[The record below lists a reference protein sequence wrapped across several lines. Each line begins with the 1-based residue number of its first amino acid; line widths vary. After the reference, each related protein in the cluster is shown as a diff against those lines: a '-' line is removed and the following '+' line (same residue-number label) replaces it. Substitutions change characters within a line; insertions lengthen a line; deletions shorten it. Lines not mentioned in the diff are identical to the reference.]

1 VQRTLVT
8 AVALTAVAVPTA
20 AEAAPGTLDF
30 QQSSTRR
37 PLYAEGAV
45 SIVRVRDASGDI
57 VVRRRVRHRPRFR
70 MVRRLRPGRYRIVSY
85 QRPCNGNCSLLDPP
99 TDRCA
104 RRIRILS
111 GGLTEVRVRVRP
123 GRGCGMTRHALPARF
138 PPSNR
143 VRAVQRYLTKRGGIN
158 SWALVDNWGRLRVFA
173 PHRVYVSASLVKAM
187 LLVAYL
193 RGIGNRMPDAGER
206 ASLGPMITESS
217 NDAADTVYYRV
228 GDAALYR
235 LAKAA
240 HMARF
245 SVAGYWGNAH
255 FSAEDQARFF
265 NRIDR
270 LVPKAARAYAR
281 GLLSSIV
288 SYQRWGFS
296 RYAAAVGFKTFFKG
310 GWRGTGGGRLVHEAA
325 LFERGDTRVSM
336 AVLTDGNPSHD
347 YGTETLRG
355 VAQRVFRLAGR
366 AAGTDREAR
375 PAAATNRQEEA
386 GTPATRRAGLVDV
399 HRYAPGILVELD
411 YLGTDNLTGRR
422 LPGYCE
428 NWALLHRRAAFSLGQ
443 VQRYLRRNGLGLLIM
458 DAYRPLRATR
468 ALVRWARRSGRG
480 ELVGTYIASRSRHNT
495 GSAVDLTLVRLRDGK
510 RLRMGGYDSLGPSAN
525 TYNASGRI
533 LRNRLT
539 LTNAMV
545 RFGFTA
551 YWREWW
557 HFEHYIR
564 PNRYLDLALGCRSP

>member
-8 AVALTAVAVPTA
+8 AVALAAAAVPAA
-20 AEAAPGTLDF
+20 AEASPGTLDF
-30 QQSSTRR
+30 HQSSARR
-37 PLYAEGAV
+37 PLYTEGAV
-45 SIVRVRDASGDI
+45 SFVRVRDAGGDT

-70 MVRRLRPGRYRIVSY
+70 MVRRLPRGRYKVVSY
-85 QRPCNGNCSLLDPP
+85 QRPCDGTCSLLDPP

-111 GGLTEVRVRVRP
+111 GGLTTVSVRVRA
-123 GRGCGMTRHALPARF
+123 GRGCRMTRHALPARF
-138 PPSNR
+138 PPTDR
-143 VRAVQRYLTKRGGIN
+143 IRAVRRFLEKRGGVN
-158 SWALVDNWGRLRVFA
+158 SWSLVDSWGRVHGFA

-193 RGIGNRMPDAGER
+193 RGIGNRMPDGAER

-217 NDAADTVYYRV
+217 NDAADAIYYRV
-228 GDAALYR
+228 GDAGLYGV
-235 LAKAA
+235 AKLG
-240 HMARF
+240 HMAHF
-245 SVAGYWGNAH
+245 SVAGYWGNAQ
-255 FSAEDQARFF
+255 FSAEDQARYF

-270 LVPKAARAYAR
+270 LVPQRSRRYAR

-296 RYAAAVGFKTFFKG
+296 SFAGAAGFRTFFKG
-310 GWRGTGGGRLVHEAA
+310 GWRGTGAGQLVHEAA
-325 LFERGDTRVSM
+325 LFERGDTRLSM
-336 AVLTDGNPSHD
+336 AVLTDANPSHD

-355 VAQRVFRLAGR
+355 VAQRVFRRR
-366 AAGTDREAR
+366 AAHTAVTDG
-375 PAAATNRQEEA
+375 EEA

-399 HRYAPGILVELD
+399 HHFAPGIHVDLD
-411 YLGTDNLTGRR
+411 YVTKDNLIGRR

-443 VQRYLRRNGLGLLIM
+443 VQRYLRPNGLGLLIM

-468 ALVRWARRSGRG
+468 ALVRWAHRSGRPN
-480 ELVGTYIASRSRHNT
+480 LVGTYIASRSRHNT

-510 RLRMGGYDSLGPSAN
+510 RLRMGGYDSLGPGAN
-525 TYNASGRI
+525 TFNGSGRI

-539 LTNAMV
+539 LKNAME
-545 RFGFTA
+545 RFGFSA

-557 HFEHYIR
+557 HFEHFIR
-564 PNRYLDLALGCRSP
+564 PERYLDLTLGCARHN

>member
-1 VQRTLVT
+1 M
-8 AVALTAVAVPTA
+8 LTI
-20 AEAAPGTLDF
+20 
-30 QQSSTRR
+30 
-37 PLYAEGAV
+37 EGAFSYV
-45 SIVRVRDASGDI
+45 EVRDRDGDT
-57 VVRRRVRHRPRFR
+57 VVRRRPAKRHVRMLRHLPAGLYTVTANETRAARCS
-70 MVRRLRPGRYRIVSY
+70 RRVHVYSR
-85 QRPCNGNCSLLDPP
+85 
-99 TDRCA
+99 
-104 RRIRILS
+104 
-111 GGLTEVRVRVRP
+111 GLTEVHVSGRP
-123 GRGCGMTRHALPARF
+123 RRRCTMTRRALHARF
-138 PPSNR
+138 PAR
-143 VRAVQRYLTKRGGIN
+143 RRIRAVRRYLGTRAGIN
-158 SWALVDNWGRLRVFA
+158 SWALVDSWGREHGFA

-228 GDAALYR
+228 GDAALYG
-235 LAKAA
+235 LAKLVR
-240 HMARF
+240 MRGF

-255 FSAEDQARFF
+255 FTAEDQALFF
-265 NRIDR
+265 KRIDR
-270 LVPKAARAYAR
+270 LVPKRSRGYAR

-288 SYQRWGFS
+288 PYQSWGFS
-296 RYAAAVGFKTFFKG
+296 SFAGAAGFRTFFKG
-310 GWRGTGGGRLVHEAA
+310 GWRGTGLGQLVHEAA
-325 LFERGDTRVSM
+325 LFERRETRVSM

-355 VAQRVFRLAGR
+355 VAQRVFARR
-366 AAGTDREAR
+366 AAHT
-375 PAAATNRQEEA
+375 AATDPEEA

-399 HRYAPGILVELD
+399 HRFAPGIHVKLD
-411 YLGTDNLTGRR
+411 YLGRDNLTGRR

-443 VQRYLRRNGLGLLIM
+443 VQRYLRRNGIGVLIM
-458 DAYRPLRATR
+458 DAYRPVRATR
-468 ALVRWARRSGRG
+468 ALVRWARRSGRPD
-480 ELVGTYIASRSRHNT
+480 LVGTYIANRSRHNT
-495 GSAVDLTLVRLRDGK
+495 GSAVDLTLVRLSDGK
-510 RLRMGGYDSLGPSAN
+510 RLRMGGYDSLGSGAN

-539 LTNAMV
+539 LKNAME

-564 PNRYLDLALGCRSP
+564 PDRYLDLTLGCARHN

>member
-8 AVALTAVAVPTA
+8 AVALAAVAVPAA

-30 QQSSTRR
+30 QQSSARR
-37 PLYAEGAV
+37 PPYPEGAV
-45 SIVRVRDASGDI
+45 SFVRVRDADGDT

-70 MVRRLRPGRYRIVSY
+70 MVRRLGPGRYKIVSY
-85 QRPCNGNCSLLDPP
+85 QRPCDGNCLLLDSP

-104 RRIRILS
+104 RRIRMLS
-111 GGLTEVRVRVRP
+111 GGLTTVRVRVRP
-123 GRGCGMTRHALPARF
+123 GRGCRMTRHALPARF
-138 PPSNR
+138 PPTGR
-143 VRAVQRYLTKRGGIN
+143 IRAVRRFLAKRGGIN
-158 SWALVDNWGRLRVFA
+158 SWSLVDSWGRAHGFA

-193 RGIGNRMPDAGER
+193 RGIGNRMPDGAER
-206 ASLGPMITESS
+206 ASLAPMITESS

-235 LAKAA
+235 LAKL
-240 HMARF
+240 ARMTSF

-270 LVPKAARAYAR
+270 LVPKRSRGYAR

-296 RYAAAVGFKTFFKG
+296 SFAGAAGFRTFFKG
-310 GWRGTGGGRLVHEAA
+310 GWRGTDLGQLVHEAA
-325 LFERGDTRVSM
+325 LFERRDTRASM

-355 VAQRVFRLAGR
+355 VAQRVFRRR
-366 AAGTDREAR
+366 AAHT
-375 PAAATNRQEEA
+375 AATDSGEA
-386 GTPATRRAGLVDV
+386 GTPATRRAGLIDV
-399 HRYAPGILVELD
+399 HRFARGIKVDLD
-411 YLGTDNLTGRR
+411 YLTKDNLVGRR

-468 ALVRWARRSGRG
+468 ALVRWARRSDRA

-510 RLRMGGYDSLGPSAN
+510 RLRMGGFDSFGPGAN
-525 TYNASGRI
+525 TFNASGRI

-539 LTNAMV
+539 LKNAMG

-564 PNRYLDLALGCRSP
+564 PDRYLDLTLGCARHN

>member
-8 AVALTAVAVPTA
+8 AVALAAAAVPAA

-30 QQSSTRR
+30 QQSTARR
-37 PLYAEGAV
+37 PLYVEGAV
-45 SIVRVRDASGDI
+45 SFVRVRDAAGET
-57 VVRRRVRHRPRFR
+57 VVGRRVRHRPRFR
-70 MVRRLRPGRYRIVSY
+70 MVRRLQPGRYKVVSY
-85 QRPCNGNCSLLDPP
+85 QRPCDGNCSLLDPP

-111 GGLTEVRVRVRP
+111 GGLTAVSVRVHP
-123 GRGCGMTRHALPARF
+123 GRGCRITRHALLARF
-138 PPSNR
+138 PPIDR
-143 VRAVQRYLTKRGGIN
+143 IRAVRRFLERRGGIN
-158 SWALVDNWGRLRVFA
+158 SWSLVDSWGRMHGFA

-193 RGIGNRMPDAGER
+193 RGIGNRMPDAAER

-217 NDAADTVYYRV
+217 NDAADTIYYRV
-228 GDAALYR
+228 GDAGLYGV
-235 LAKAA
+235 AKLA
-240 HMARF
+240 HMAHF

-255 FSAEDQARFF
+255 FSAADQARYF

-270 LVPKAARAYAR
+270 LVPRRSRRYAR
-281 GLLSSIV
+281 DLLSSIA

-296 RYAAAVGFKTFFKG
+296 RYAGAVGFRSFFKG
-310 GWRGTGGGRLVHEAA
+310 GWRGTGAGQLVHEAA
-325 LFERGDTRVSM
+325 LFERGATRLSM
-336 AVLTDGNPSHD
+336 AVLTDGNPSHE

-355 VAQRVFRLAGR
+355 VAQRVFGRRRR
-366 AAGTDREAR
+366 AAAAR
-375 PAAATNRQEEA
+375 GSAQVAPLEA
-386 GTPATRRAGLVDV
+386 GTPATRRAGLIDV
-399 HRYAPGILVELD
+399 HHFAPGIRVDLD
-411 YLGTDNLTGRR
+411 YVTKDNLIGRR

-468 ALVRWARRSGRG
+468 ALVRWARRSGRAN
-480 ELVGTYIASRSRHNT
+480 LVGTYIASRSRHNT

-510 RLRMGGYDSLGPSAN
+510 RLRMGGYDSLGPGAS
-525 TYNASGRI
+525 TFNASGRI

-539 LTNAMV
+539 LKNAME
-545 RFGFTA
+545 RFGFSP

-564 PNRYLDLALGCRSP
+564 PNSYLDLTLGCARHN